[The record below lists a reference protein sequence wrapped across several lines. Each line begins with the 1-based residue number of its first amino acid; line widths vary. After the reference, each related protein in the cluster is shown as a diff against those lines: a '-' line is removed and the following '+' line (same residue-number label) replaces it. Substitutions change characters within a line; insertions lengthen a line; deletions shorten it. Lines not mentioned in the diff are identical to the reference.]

1 MTNPNSVG
9 ITVNGEDHC
18 FEQAPTVAELLTR
31 LGLPDKGIAIAVD
44 GAVFPRGTLVRAGR
58 KAGRSRFSRRF
69 KVADL
74 RDPAQTCLG

>member
-31 LGLPDKGIAIAVD
+31 LGLPEKGIAIAVD
-44 GAVFPRGTLVRAGR
+44 GAVFPRGRWSEPVGKGWQIEILTAVQG
-58 KAGRSRFSRRF
+58 G
-69 KVADL
+69 
-74 RDPAQTCLG
+74 